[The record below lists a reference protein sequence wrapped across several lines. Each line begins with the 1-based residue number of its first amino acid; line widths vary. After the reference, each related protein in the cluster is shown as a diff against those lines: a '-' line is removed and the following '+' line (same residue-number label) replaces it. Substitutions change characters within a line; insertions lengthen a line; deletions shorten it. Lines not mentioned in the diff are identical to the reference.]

1 MKHDKSSLI
10 EQALG
15 RTQPTKPMQPAQE
28 GDETFNGV
36 VDEIAALIME
46 GKVPE
51 DFNLEEAFADEAF
64 VELLLDFPL
73 EAAIRIY
80 RAERQAADAETSAKA
95 RVAEQVRS
103 RSALPRS
110 TRGGGYV
117 SPRTDYKN
125 MDSAEF
131 SKLLQQVKKTARS
144 GGTTRL

>member
-1 MKHDKSSLI
+1 MKQDTNSLI

-15 RTQPTKPMQPAQE
+15 RKQPTQPAQGAQN

-36 VDEIAALIME
+36 VDEIAQLIME

-51 DFNLEEAFADEAF
+51 DFNLEAAFADETF
-64 VELLLDFPL
+64 VELLLDFPI

-80 RAERQAADAETSAKA
+80 RAERTAAEAETSAKQ

-103 RSALPRS
+103 RGALPKS

-131 SKLLQQVKKTARS
+131 SRLLQQIKKTARS